1 MKSWLLQQWSRLWSL
16 LPSSKASILLA
27 CVVTWALSITSVSR
41 CTFVRQQ
48 SLSDET
54 PPIELG
60 MFSKAVYDD
69 RGSLLGCVSYTD
81 THFDAMFQVA
91 RIAGVISSICSTMVL
106 FGVSAAILFCPR
118 ACNSL
123 WSWSRFL
130 LATGTVAQLFTFSIM
145 NSTPC
150 QDGETSCQL
159 HGVGKLAIFNVLL
172 LAGLAVA
179 LFWENRPFH
188 PALYLRADA
197 LETDTILSD
206 RTPRTDTHT
215 KTNGAPHT
223 HPNRSTEDMQETGQV
238 QHATLQGQMEAYG
251 FVDPS
256 SSVAENELSI
266 QHLRSFRF
274 LTMLLVTIAWIVSIV
289 GTSRC
294 TLLLVGP
301 KDGTRA
307 DYAGLG
313 LFSRAA
319 YDDSNLIGCL
329 AYPKYATNDFDAAFQ
344 ASRVFGAI
352 AAFLLSAIF
361 LLCSTLLFFQRA
373 KDEIWIIMRI
383 LMPCATIS
391 QLLVFVAFKTK
402 TCSASDLV
410 ECRPGPSAIVV
421 ILNVFLLVVLSV
433 GFFIFPPPPGP
444 IFRFHNDQSDTS
456 TMASRP
462 NRQYGQIAVSTPERP
477 LDGKRNHT
485 RRVVAVRPPGS
496 PISATSLDLPS
507 LEHSPCPDRSFHDTS
522 NLSENPPKRV
532 RIASEPAE
540 TIMVQVEYTE
550 KEKRTTKTVT
560 HPDGSKT
567 ITTTIERYQDP
578 QSKKIKKKS
587 KPLPQVKKS
596 VPARTQKPVIPA
608 QNVRSKTEEASR
620 TKSFEPKP
628 PDATTSPDT
637 ATKPLE
643 SSGDGPQVPEFF
655 LKLGSLKKT
664 NCLSAKEMAEQAK
677 QESAEI
683 EKVETPRPVV
693 PKAFFEPNDSTSMAN
708 HSDEKEPSAE
718 PITPGV
724 KNLREMFEKSAK

>member
-1 MKSWLLQQWSRLWSL
+1 
-16 LPSSKASILLA
+16 
-27 CVVTWALSITSVSR
+27 
-41 CTFVRQQ
+41 
-48 SLSDET
+48 
-54 PPIELG
+54 

-91 RIAGVISSICSTMVL
+91 RIAGVISSVCSTMVL
-106 FGVSAAILFCPR
+106 LGVSSAILFCPR
-118 ACNSL
+118 VCNTL

-145 NSTPC
+145 NSTQC
-150 QDGETSCQL
+150 QGGETSCQL
-159 HGVGKLAIFNVLL
+159 NSVGKLAIFNILL

-206 RTPRTDTHT
+206 RTPRTDPHT

-223 HPNRSTEDMQETGQV
+223 HPNRSTEDLQETGQV
-238 QHATLQGQMEAYG
+238 HHAALQGQMEGYG
-251 FVDPS
+251 FADPS

-274 LTMLLVTIAWIVSIV
+274 LTMLLVTVAWIVSIV

-301 KDGTRA
+301 KGGSRA

-329 AYPKYATNDFDAAFQ
+329 AYPKYASNDFDAAFQ

-361 LLCSTLLFFQRA
+361 FLYNLLLFFKRA
-373 KDEIWIIMRI
+373 KDEMWIIMRI
-383 LMPCATIS
+383 LLPCATIS

-444 IFRFHNDQSDTS
+444 MFRFHNDQGDSS

-462 NRQYGQIAVSTPERP
+462 NRQSGLDAVSTPERAQS
-477 LDGKRNHT
+477 GKRNHT

-522 NLSENPPKRV
+522 TSENPTKRV
-532 RIASEPAE
+532 RIATEPAE

-550 KEKRTTKTVT
+550 TEKRTTKTVT

-578 QSKKIKKKS
+578 KRKNIKKKS
-587 KPLPQVKKS
+587 KPLPQAKES
-596 VPARTQKPVIPA
+596 APARTQKPVTTA
-608 QNVRSKTEEASR
+608 QNERSKTDEASKA
-620 TKSFEPKP
+620 KSLEPKQ

-637 ATKPLE
+637 PTKPLE
-643 SSGDGPQVPEFF
+643 DSGDVPQVPEFF

-683 EKVETPRPVV
+683 EKVVSRSYANQGVCWSSYSKRTNRACLLFTGEA
-693 PKAFFEPNDSTSMAN
+693 KACCTKD
-708 HSDEKEPSAE
+708 
-718 PITPGV
+718 I
-724 KNLREMFEKSAK
+724 L

>member
-1 MKSWLLQQWSRLWSL
+1 MRPLKKQGAPPRNNKQTTQQFCHLLPFLTMKSWCIQHSSRLWSW
-16 LPSSKASILLA
+16 LPSSKTSILLA
-27 CVVTWALSITSVSR
+27 CVVTWALSITTVSR

-48 SLSDET
+48 SLSGET
-54 PPIELG
+54 PSIELG

-81 THFDAMFQVA
+81 THFDAMFRVA
-91 RIAGVISSICSTMVL
+91 RIAGVISSVCSTMVL

-145 NSTPC
+145 NSTQC
-150 QDGETSCQL
+150 QGGDTSCQL
-159 HGVGKLAIFNVLL
+159 HSVGKLTIFNILL

-206 RTPRTDTHT
+206 RTPPHHT
-215 KTNGAPHT
+215 KTNGAQHT

-238 QHATLQGQMEAYG
+238 HHAPLQGQIEAYG

-274 LTMLLVTIAWIVSIV
+274 LTMLLVTVAWIVSIV

-301 KDGTRA
+301 NGGSRA

-361 LLCSTLLFFQRA
+361 FLCSLLLFFKRA
-373 KDEIWIIMRI
+373 KDEIWIITRI

-402 TCSASDLV
+402 TCSASDLI

-456 TMASRP
+456 TMVSRP
-462 NRQYGQIAVSTPERP
+462 NRQDGQNAVSTPERAQN
-477 LDGKRNHT
+477 GKRNHS

-507 LEHSPCPDRSFHDTS
+507 LEHSPCPDRSHHDTS
-522 NLSENPPKRV
+522 NSSENPPKRV
-532 RIASEPAE
+532 RIAAEPAE

-578 QSKKIKKKS
+578 KTKNIKKKT
-587 KPLPQVKKS
+587 KPLPQAKES
-596 VPARTQKPVIPA
+596 APARTQKPIIPA
-608 QNVRSKTEEASR
+608 QKDMPKREEA
-620 TKSFEPKP
+620 TKAKTFEPKQSSVTTI
-628 PDATTSPDT
+628 PDA

-643 SSGDGPQVPEFF
+643 ASGDGPQVPEFF

-664 NCLSAKEMAEQAK
+664 DCLSAQEMAEQAK
-677 QESAEI
+677 QQSAEV
-683 EKVETPRPVV
+683 EKVV
-693 PKAFFEPNDSTSMAN
+693 S
-708 HSDEKEPSAE
+708 
-718 PITPGV
+718 
-724 KNLREMFEKSAK
+724 